1 MNENNIVMLED
12 VWKIYKN
19 GEHVIH
25 SLANINYSVEDG
37 SFNIIY
43 GPSGS
48 GKSTLIRVIGLLEQP
63 TMGKVLIKGENL
75 GELAQKKRNIVIR
88 DEIGFLFQGSNL
100 IPTLN
105 ALENITLP
113 MLHSDKKL
121 AKKLLEKVCFSDYKK
136 LPKEMS
142 IEEERR
148 VSLARAMVNNHSII
162 LADEPTGDLH
172 TADSEKFIKI
182 LQELNR
188 TEDLT
193 VIITT
198 NNRNVPKLGGN
209 LVEIADGT
217 FVN

>member
-25 SLANINYSVEDG
+25 SLANINYSVEEG
-37 SFNIIY
+37 SFSIIY

-48 GKSTLIRVIGLLEQP
+48 GKSTLIRVIGLLEKP
-63 TMGKVLIKGENL
+63 TMGKVWIKGKNS
-75 GELAQKKRNIVIR
+75 GKLAQKKRNIVIR

-113 MLHSDKKL
+113 MLNSDKNL
-121 AKKLLEKVCFSDYKK
+121 AKKLLEKVGFSDHKK

-142 IEEERR
+142 IEEGRR

-193 VIITT
+193 VVVTT
-198 NNRNVPKLGGN
+198 NNRNISKLGGN
-209 LVEIADGT
+209 LIEIADGT
-217 FVN
+217 FVQ

>member
-25 SLANINYSVEDG
+25 SLANINYSVEEG

-63 TMGKVLIKGENL
+63 TMGKVWIKGENS
-75 GELAQKKRNIVIR
+75 GKLAQKKRNIAIR

-121 AKKLLEKVCFSDYKK
+121 AEKLLEKVGFSDHKK

-142 IEEERR
+142 IEEGRR

-193 VIITT
+193 VIVTT
-198 NNRNVPKLGGN
+198 NNRNIPKLGGN

-217 FVN
+217 FVQ

>member
-63 TMGKVLIKGENL
+63 TMGKVLIKGENR

-121 AKKLLEKVCFSDYKK
+121 AKKLLEKVGFSDYKK

-193 VIITT
+193 VIVTT
-198 NNRNVPKLGGN
+198 NNRNVLKLGGN

>member
-25 SLANINYSVEDG
+25 SLANINYSVEEG

-63 TMGKVLIKGENL
+63 TMGKVWIKGENS
-75 GELAQKKRNIVIR
+75 GKLAQKKRNIAIR

-121 AKKLLEKVCFSDYKK
+121 AKKLLEKVGFSDHKK

-142 IEEERR
+142 IEEGRR

-193 VIITT
+193 VIVTT
-198 NNRNVPKLGGN
+198 NNRNIPKLGGN

-217 FVN
+217 FVQ

>member
-1 MNENNIVMLED
+1 MGYSSKKE
-12 VWKIYKN
+12 KY
-19 GEHVIH
+19 
-25 SLANINYSVEDG
+25 SL
-37 SFNIIY
+37 
-43 GPSGS
+43 
-48 GKSTLIRVIGLLEQP
+48 
-63 TMGKVLIKGENL
+63 
-75 GELAQKKRNIVIR
+75 IR

-113 MLHSDKKL
+113 MIHSDKKL
-121 AKKLLEKVCFSDYKK
+121 AKRITGESRIQMTTRNFQRKCR
-136 LPKEMS
+136 

-198 NNRNVPKLGGN
+198 NNRNFPKLGGN
-209 LVEIADGT
+209 LVEIVDGT
-217 FVN
+217 ICQLIF

>member
-12 VWKIYKN
+12 LWKIYKN

-25 SLANINYSVEDG
+25 SLANINYSIEEG
-37 SFNIIY
+37 SFNIVY

-63 TMGKVLIKGENL
+63 TMGKVWIKGKNS
-75 GELAQKKRNIVIR
+75 GQLAQKKRNVVIR

-113 MLHSDKKL
+113 MVHSDKKL
-121 AKKLLEKVCFSDYKK
+121 AEKLLEKVGFNDHKK

-142 IEEERR
+142 IEEGRR

-172 TADSEKFIKI
+172 TADSEKLIKI

-193 VIITT
+193 VIVTT
-198 NNRNVPKLGGN
+198 NNKNIPKLGGN
-209 LVEIADGT
+209 LVEIADGS
-217 FVN
+217 FVH

>member
-1 MNENNIVMLED
+1 MNENKIIMLED

-25 SLANINYSVEDG
+25 SLANINYSVEEG
-37 SFNIIY
+37 SFNIVY

-63 TMGKVLIKGENL
+63 TMGKVWIRGKNS
-75 GELAQKKRNIVIR
+75 GELAQKKRNVIIK

-121 AKKLLEKVCFSDYKK
+121 AKELLEKVGFNDYKK
-136 LPKEMS
+136 LPNEMS
-142 IEEERR
+142 LEEGRR

-172 TADSEKFIKI
+172 TANSEKLMKI
-182 LQELNR
+182 LQELNS

-193 VIITT
+193 VIVTT

-217 FVN
+217 FVH